1 MDMFPIFGTLIAVML
16 IGREAFG
23 RYLDANDELIEKF
36 KNVGKKKWITMDVVA
51 VVVVIACILLFDILD
66 NMAVAIV
73 FNAILGAYC
82 GMKAAIFARI

>member
-1 MDMFPIFGTLIAVML
+1 
-16 IGREAFG
+16 
-23 RYLDANDELIEKF
+23 
-36 KNVGKKKWITMDVVA
+36 MDVVA
-51 VVVVIACILLFDILD
+51 VVVVIASILLFDILD